1 MAFEIF
7 GFKIER
13 KNQGAPNANV
23 PAFTMPEND
32 DGSMM
37 VSGAGA
43 YGTSLDLD
51 GQYKSEIELILKYRE
66 MAQTSDCEIAI
77 DNIINESIVVDDT
90 RNPVDIILDRTN
102 LSVGIKKKVTDE
114 FHTVL
119 DLLNF
124 NNFGYDIFRR
134 WYVEGK
140 LYYHIMIDENNPNL
154 GIVELR
160 SLDATKIKKVKQ
172 INQKDTADP
181 KKKEVSMQSMFNYN
195 EAGLGNRTSD
205 GILISGDSIAYATSG
220 LLSPTKTGVLSYLH
234 KAIKPLNQLRMVEDA
249 IVIYR
254 ISRAPERRIF
264 YIDVGN
270 LPKLKAEQ
278 YIRDIMTRYKNK
290 LVYDSTTGEVKD
302 DRRHQS
308 MLEDYWL
315 PRREGGRGTEIT
327 TLPGGSNLG
336 EIDDIEYFKK
346 KLYQS
351 LNVPQA
357 RLNAEEGFSLGRST
371 EITRDELKFTKFVQR
386 MRKRFT
392 PLLTDLLKTQ
402 LLLKGVI
409 GIEDW
414 PKMVEHIQYDFL
426 QDGHFAELKK
436 AELLE
441 GRLNS
446 LSTIEPY
453 IGTFFSKEYVLRNV
467 LNMTDAEVDE
477 MQLQIKKEAG
487 MDVEDG
493 GVNVPTATDGITRYP
508 QVDGGALPA
517 DDVAKFRGEVPPE
530 GGDDESKDKPKPKPN
545 GDENGDK

>member
-327 TLPGGSNLG
+327 TLPGGENLG
-336 EIDDIEYFKK
+336 ELSDVEYFQK
-346 KLYQS
+346 KLYKAMH
-351 LNVPQA
+351 VPVS
-357 RLNAEEGFSLGRST
+357 RLEADSGFSLGRES
-371 EITRDELKFTKFVQR
+371 EITRDEL
-386 MRKRFT
+386 
-392 PLLTDLLKTQ
+392 L
-402 LLLKGVI
+402 
-409 GIEDW
+409 
-414 PKMVEHIQYDFL
+414 
-426 QDGHFAELKK
+426 
-436 AELLE
+436 
-441 GRLNS
+441 
-446 LSTIEPY
+446 
-453 IGTFFSKEYVLRNV
+453 FSKFIGKLQTRFAMLFGEILEKQLILKNIITSEEWSQIKDRVHYKFEKDHYYTEFKQQETLTQRVDLARNMEEYVGNYYSREFFRKNILRQSEEEIRDQDTQIEKEKKEGEFDGD
-467 LNMTDAEVDE
+467 MTVDE
-477 MQLQIKKEAG
+477 
-487 MDVEDG
+487 
-493 GVNVPTATDGITRYP
+493 
-508 QVDGGALPA
+508 
-517 DDVAKFRGEVPPE
+517 F
-530 GGDDESKDKPKPKPN
+530 
-545 GDENGDK
+545 

>member
-13 KNQGAPNANV
+13 KNQGAANASV

-51 GQYKSEIELILKYRE
+51 GQYKNEIELILKYRE

-77 DNIINESIVVDDT
+77 DNIINESIVIDDT
-90 RNPVDIILDRTN
+90 RNPVDIILDKTN
-102 LSVGIKKKVTDE
+102 LSDGIKKKVINE
-114 FHTVL
+114 FSTVL

-172 INQKDTADP
+172 INQKDTVDP
-181 KKKEVSMQSMFNYN
+181 KKKEVSVNSMFNYN
-195 EAGLGNRTSD
+195 ESGLGNRTSD
-205 GILISGDSIAYATSG
+205 GLLISGDSIAYSTSG
-220 LLSPTKTGVLSYLH
+220 LLNPTKTGVLSYLH

-327 TLPGGSNLG
+327 TLPGGENLG
-336 EIDDIEYFKK
+336 QLEDVEYFQKK
-346 KLYQS
+346 MYKAMH
-351 LNVPQA
+351 VPVS
-357 RLNAEEGFSLGRST
+357 RLEADSGFSLGRES
-371 EITRDELKFTKFVQR
+371 EITRDEL
-386 MRKRFT
+386 
-392 PLLTDLLKTQ
+392 L
-402 LLLKGVI
+402 
-409 GIEDW
+409 
-414 PKMVEHIQYDFL
+414 
-426 QDGHFAELKK
+426 
-436 AELLE
+436 
-441 GRLNS
+441 
-446 LSTIEPY
+446 
-453 IGTFFSKEYVLRNV
+453 FSKFIGKLQTRFSMLFGEILEKQLILKNIITSDEWSQIKDRVHYKFEKDHYYTEFKQQETLTQRVDLARNMEEYVGNYYSREYFRKNILRQSEEEIR
-467 LNMTDAEVDE
+467 TEDE
-477 MQLQIKKEAG
+477 QIEKEKKEG
-487 MDVEDG
+487 DFDG
-493 GVNVPTATDGITRYP
+493 DMTI
-508 QVDGGALPA
+508 
-517 DDVAKFRGEVPPE
+517 DDV
-530 GGDDESKDKPKPKPN
+530 
-545 GDENGDK
+545 

>member
-13 KNQGAPNANV
+13 KNQGAANASV

-51 GQYKSEIELILKYRE
+51 GQYKNEIELILKYRE

-77 DNIINESIVVDDT
+77 DNIINESIVIDDT
-90 RNPVDIILDRTN
+90 RNPVDIILDKTN
-102 LSVGIKKKVTDE
+102 LSDGIKKKVINE
-114 FHTVL
+114 FSTVL

-172 INQKDTADP
+172 INQKDTVDP
-181 KKKEVSMQSMFNYN
+181 KKKEVSVNSMFNYN
-195 EAGLGNRTSD
+195 ESGLGNRTSD
-205 GILISGDSIAYATSG
+205 GLLISGDSIAYATSG
-220 LLSPTKTGVLSYLH
+220 LLNPTKTGVLSYLH

-327 TLPGGSNLG
+327 TLPGGENLG
-336 EIDDIEYFKK
+336 QLEDVEYFQKK
-346 KLYQS
+346 MYKAMH
-351 LNVPQA
+351 VPVS
-357 RLNAEEGFSLGRST
+357 RLEADSGFSLGRES
-371 EITRDELKFTKFVQR
+371 EITRDEL
-386 MRKRFT
+386 
-392 PLLTDLLKTQ
+392 L
-402 LLLKGVI
+402 
-409 GIEDW
+409 
-414 PKMVEHIQYDFL
+414 
-426 QDGHFAELKK
+426 
-436 AELLE
+436 
-441 GRLNS
+441 
-446 LSTIEPY
+446 
-453 IGTFFSKEYVLRNV
+453 FSKFIGKLQTRFSMLFGEILEKQLILKNIITSDEWSQIKDRVHYKFEKDHYYTEFKQQETLTQRVDLARNMEEYVGNYYSREYFRKNILRQSEEEIR
-467 LNMTDAEVDE
+467 TEDE
-477 MQLQIKKEAG
+477 QIEKEKKEG
-487 MDVEDG
+487 DFDG
-493 GVNVPTATDGITRYP
+493 DMTI
-508 QVDGGALPA
+508 
-517 DDVAKFRGEVPPE
+517 DDV
-530 GGDDESKDKPKPKPN
+530 
-545 GDENGDK
+545 

>member
-13 KNQGAPNANV
+13 KSQGAPDAIV

-51 GQYKSEIELILKYRE
+51 GQYKTEIELILKYRE

-77 DNIINESIVVDDT
+77 DNIINESIVIDDS
-90 RNPVDIILDRTN
+90 RNPVDIILDRTK
-102 LSVGIKKKVTDE
+102 LSDGIKKKVTKE
-114 FHTVL
+114 FETVL

-140 LYYHIMIDENNPNL
+140 LYYHIMIDENNPQL

-160 SLDATKIKKVKQ
+160 SLDSTKIKKIKQ
-172 INQKDTADP
+172 IKQKDTNDP
-181 KKKEVSMQSMFNYN
+181 KKKEVSMESMFNYN
-195 EAGLGNRTSD
+195 ESGLGNRTSD
-205 GILISGDSIAYATSG
+205 GLLISGDSIAYSTSG
-220 LLSPTKTGVLSYLH
+220 LLNPTKTGVLSYLH

-278 YIRDIMTRYKNK
+278 YIRDIMTRYKNR

-327 TLPGGSNLG
+327 TLPGGENLG
-336 EIDDIEYFKK
+336 QLEDVEYFQKK
-346 KLYQS
+346 MYKAMH
-351 LNVPQA
+351 VPVS
-357 RLNAEEGFSLGRST
+357 RLEADSGFSLGRES
-371 EITRDELKFTKFVQR
+371 EITRDEL
-386 MRKRFT
+386 
-392 PLLTDLLKTQ
+392 L
-402 LLLKGVI
+402 
-409 GIEDW
+409 
-414 PKMVEHIQYDFL
+414 
-426 QDGHFAELKK
+426 
-436 AELLE
+436 
-441 GRLNS
+441 
-446 LSTIEPY
+446 
-453 IGTFFSKEYVLRNV
+453 FSKFIGKLQTRFSMLFGEILEKQLILKNIITSEEWSQIKDKVHYKFEKDHYYTEFKQQETLTQRVDLARNMEEYVGNYYSREFFRKNILRQ
-467 LNMTDAEVDE
+467 TEQDIKDQDE
-477 MQLQIKKEAG
+477 QIEKEKKEG
-487 MDVEDG
+487 EFDG
-493 GVNVPTATDGITRYP
+493 DMT
-508 QVDGGALPA
+508 VDDSGY
-517 DDVAKFRGEVPPE
+517 
-530 GGDDESKDKPKPKPN
+530 
-545 GDENGDK
+545 

>member
-13 KNQGAPNANV
+13 KNQGAANASV

-51 GQYKSEIELILKYRE
+51 GQYKTEIELILKYRE

-77 DNIINESIVVDDT
+77 DNIINESIVIDDT

-114 FHTVL
+114 FSTVL

-172 INQKDTADP
+172 INQKDTVDP
-181 KKKEVSMQSMFNYN
+181 KKKEVSVNSMFNYN
-195 EAGLGNRTSD
+195 ESGLGNRTSD
-205 GILISGDSIAYATSG
+205 GLLISGDSIAYATSG
-220 LLSPTKTGVLSYLH
+220 LLNPTKTGVLSYLH

-327 TLPGGSNLG
+327 TLPGGENLG
-336 EIDDIEYFKK
+336 QLEDVEYFQKK
-346 KLYQS
+346 MYKAMH
-351 LNVPQA
+351 VPVS
-357 RLNAEEGFSLGRST
+357 RLEADSGFSLGRES
-371 EITRDELKFTKFVQR
+371 EITRDEL
-386 MRKRFT
+386 
-392 PLLTDLLKTQ
+392 L
-402 LLLKGVI
+402 
-409 GIEDW
+409 
-414 PKMVEHIQYDFL
+414 
-426 QDGHFAELKK
+426 
-436 AELLE
+436 
-441 GRLNS
+441 
-446 LSTIEPY
+446 
-453 IGTFFSKEYVLRNV
+453 FSKFIGKLQTRFSMLFGEILEKQLILKNIITSEEWSQIKDKVHYKFEKDHYYTEFKQQETLTQRVDLARNMEEYVGNYYSREYFRKNILRQSEEEIRAQ
-467 LNMTDAEVDE
+467 DA
-477 MQLQIKKEAG
+477 QIEKEKKEG
-487 MDVEDG
+487 DFDG
-493 GVNVPTATDGITRYP
+493 DMTI
-508 QVDGGALPA
+508 
-517 DDVAKFRGEVPPE
+517 DDI
-530 GGDDESKDKPKPKPN
+530 
-545 GDENGDK
+545 

>member
-13 KNQGAPNANV
+13 KNQGAANASV

-51 GQYKSEIELILKYRE
+51 GQYKNEIELILKYRE

-77 DNIINESIVVDDT
+77 DNIINESIVIDDT

-102 LSVGIKKKVTDE
+102 LSVGIKKKITDE
-114 FHTVL
+114 FSTVL

-181 KKKEVSMQSMFNYN
+181 KKKEVSVNSMFNYN
-195 EAGLGNRTSD
+195 ESGLGNRTSD

-327 TLPGGSNLG
+327 TLPGGENLG
-336 EIDDIEYFKK
+336 QLEDVEYFQKK
-346 KLYQS
+346 MYKAMH
-351 LNVPQA
+351 VPVS
-357 RLNAEEGFSLGRST
+357 RLEADSGFSLGRES
-371 EITRDELKFTKFVQR
+371 EITRDELLFSKFIGKLQT
-386 MRKRFT
+386 RFSM
-392 PLLTDLLKTQ
+392 LFGEILEKQ
-402 LLLKGVI
+402 LLLKNIITSEEWSQIKDKVHYKFEKDHYYTEFKQQETLTQRVDLARNMEEYVGNYYSREYFRKNI
-409 GIEDW
+409 LRQSEEEIRIED
-414 PKMVEHIQYDFL
+414 EQ
-426 QDGHFAELKK
+426 
-436 AELLE
+436 
-441 GRLNS
+441 
-446 LSTIEPY
+446 IE
-453 IGTFFSKEYVLRNV
+453 KE
-467 LNMTDAEVDE
+467 
-477 MQLQIKKEAG
+477 KKEG
-487 MDVEDG
+487 DFDG
-493 GVNVPTATDGITRYP
+493 DMTI
-508 QVDGGALPA
+508 
-517 DDVAKFRGEVPPE
+517 DDI
-530 GGDDESKDKPKPKPN
+530 
-545 GDENGDK
+545 

>member
-13 KNQGAPNANV
+13 KNQGAANASV

-51 GQYKSEIELILKYRE
+51 GQYKNEIELILKYRE

-77 DNIINESIVVDDT
+77 DNIINESIVIDDT
-90 RNPVDIILDRTN
+90 RNPVDIILDKTN
-102 LSVGIKKKVTDE
+102 LSDGIKKKVINE
-114 FHTVL
+114 FSTVL

-172 INQKDTADP
+172 INQKDTVDP
-181 KKKEVSMQSMFNYN
+181 KKKEVSVNSMFNYN
-195 EAGLGNRTSD
+195 ESGLGNRTSD
-205 GILISGDSIAYATSG
+205 GLLISGDSIAYSTSG
-220 LLSPTKTGVLSYLH
+220 LLNPTKTGVLSYLH

-327 TLPGGSNLG
+327 TLPGGENLG
-336 EIDDIEYFKK
+336 QLEDVEYFQKK
-346 KLYQS
+346 MYKAMH
-351 LNVPQA
+351 VPVS
-357 RLNAEEGFSLGRST
+357 RLEADSGFSLGRES
-371 EITRDELKFTKFVQR
+371 EITRDEL
-386 MRKRFT
+386 
-392 PLLTDLLKTQ
+392 L
-402 LLLKGVI
+402 
-409 GIEDW
+409 
-414 PKMVEHIQYDFL
+414 
-426 QDGHFAELKK
+426 
-436 AELLE
+436 
-441 GRLNS
+441 
-446 LSTIEPY
+446 
-453 IGTFFSKEYVLRNV
+453 FSKFIGKLQTRFSMLFGEILEKQLILKNIITSEEWSQIRDKVHYKFEKDHYYTEFKQQETLTQRVDLARNMEEYVGNYYSREYFRKNILRQSEEEIR
-467 LNMTDAEVDE
+467 TEDE
-477 MQLQIKKEAG
+477 QIEKEKKEG
-487 MDVEDG
+487 DFDG
-493 GVNVPTATDGITRYP
+493 DMTI
-508 QVDGGALPA
+508 
-517 DDVAKFRGEVPPE
+517 DDV
-530 GGDDESKDKPKPKPN
+530 
-545 GDENGDK
+545 

>member
-13 KNQGAPNANV
+13 KSQGAPDALV

-37 VSGAGA
+37 ISGAGA

-51 GQYKSEIELILKYRE
+51 GQYKTEIELILKYRD

-77 DNIINESIVVDDT
+77 DNIINESIVIDDS

-102 LSVGIKKKVTDE
+102 LSDGIKKKVTNE
-114 FHTVL
+114 FSTIL

-140 LYYHIMIDENNPNL
+140 LYYHIMIDENNPQL

-181 KKKEVSMQSMFNYN
+181 KKKEVSVNSMFNYN
-195 EAGLGNRTSD
+195 ESGLGNRTSD
-205 GILISGDSIAYATSG
+205 GLLISGDSIAYSTSG
-220 LLSPTKTGVLSYLH
+220 LLNPTKTGVLSYLH

-278 YIRDIMTRYKNK
+278 YIRDIMTRYKNR
-290 LVYDSTTGEVKD
+290 LVYDSETGEVKD

-308 MLEDYWL
+308 MMEDYWL

-327 TLPGGSNLG
+327 TLPGGENLG
-336 EIDDIEYFKK
+336 QLEDVEYFQKK
-346 KLYQS
+346 MYKAMH
-351 LNVPQA
+351 VPVS
-357 RLNAEEGFSLGRST
+357 RLEADSGFSLGRES
-371 EITRDELKFTKFVQR
+371 EITRDEL
-386 MRKRFT
+386 
-392 PLLTDLLKTQ
+392 L
-402 LLLKGVI
+402 
-409 GIEDW
+409 
-414 PKMVEHIQYDFL
+414 
-426 QDGHFAELKK
+426 
-436 AELLE
+436 
-441 GRLNS
+441 
-446 LSTIEPY
+446 
-453 IGTFFSKEYVLRNV
+453 FSKFIGKLQTRFSMLFGEIL
-467 LNMTDAEVDE
+467 EK
-477 MQLQIKKEAG
+477 QLILKNIITSEEWSQIKDKVHYKFEKDHYYTEFKQQETLSQRVSLARDMEDYVGNYYSREWFRTHILRQTEKDIRDQDEQIEKEKKEG
-487 MDVEDG
+487 EFDG
-493 GVNVPTATDGITRYP
+493 DMTVDDGSY
-508 QVDGGALPA
+508 
-517 DDVAKFRGEVPPE
+517 
-530 GGDDESKDKPKPKPN
+530 
-545 GDENGDK
+545 

>member
-13 KNQGAPNANV
+13 KSQGAVNANV

-77 DNIINESIVVDDT
+77 DNIINEAIVIDDS
-90 RNPVDIILDRTN
+90 RNPVDIILDRTD
-102 LSVGIKKKVTDE
+102 LSDGIKKKVTNE

-140 LYYHIMIDENNPNL
+140 LYYHIMIDENNPQL

-160 SLDATKIKKVKQ
+160 SLDATKIKKIKQ
-172 INQKDTADP
+172 IKQKDTANP
-181 KKKEVSMQSMFNYN
+181 KQKEVSLEQMFNYN
-195 EAGLGNRTSD
+195 ESGLGNRTSD
-205 GILISGDSIAYATSG
+205 GILISGDSIAYSTSG
-220 LLSPTKTGVLSYLH
+220 LLNPTKTGVLSYLH

-278 YIRDIMTRYKNK
+278 YIRDIMTRYKNR

-327 TLPGGSNLG
+327 TLPGGENLG
-336 EIDDIEYFKK
+336 QLEDVEYFQK
-346 KLYQS
+346 KLYKAMH
-351 LNVPQA
+351 VPVS
-357 RLNAEEGFSLGRST
+357 RLEADSGFSLGRES
-371 EITRDELKFTKFVQR
+371 EITRDEL
-386 MRKRFT
+386 
-392 PLLTDLLKTQ
+392 L
-402 LLLKGVI
+402 
-409 GIEDW
+409 
-414 PKMVEHIQYDFL
+414 
-426 QDGHFAELKK
+426 
-436 AELLE
+436 
-441 GRLNS
+441 
-446 LSTIEPY
+446 
-453 IGTFFSKEYVLRNV
+453 FSKFIGKLQTRFSLLFGEILEKQLILKNIITSEEWSAIKDKVHYKFEKDHYYSEFKHQETLTQRVDLARNMEDYVGNYYSREFFRKNVLRQS
-467 LNMTDAEVDE
+467 DE
-477 MQLQIKKEAG
+477 DIKAQDEQIKKEKDEG
-487 MDVEDG
+487 EFEGDMTVDDG
-493 GVNVPTATDGITRYP
+493 
-508 QVDGGALPA
+508 
-517 DDVAKFRGEVPPE
+517 F
-530 GGDDESKDKPKPKPN
+530 
-545 GDENGDK
+545 

>member
-13 KNQGAPNANV
+13 KNQGASNASV

-77 DNIINESIVVDDT
+77 DNIINESIVIDDT

-205 GILISGDSIAYATSG
+205 GLLISGDSIAYSTSG
-220 LLSPTKTGVLSYLH
+220 LLNPSKTGVLSYLH

-327 TLPGGSNLG
+327 TLPGGENLG
-336 EIDDIEYFKK
+336 QLEDVEYFQKK
-346 KLYQS
+346 MYKAMH
-351 LNVPQA
+351 VPVS
-357 RLNAEEGFSLGRST
+357 RLEADSGFSLGRES
-371 EITRDELKFTKFVQR
+371 EITRDEL
-386 MRKRFT
+386 
-392 PLLTDLLKTQ
+392 L
-402 LLLKGVI
+402 
-409 GIEDW
+409 
-414 PKMVEHIQYDFL
+414 
-426 QDGHFAELKK
+426 
-436 AELLE
+436 
-441 GRLNS
+441 
-446 LSTIEPY
+446 
-453 IGTFFSKEYVLRNV
+453 FSKFIGKLQTRFAMLFGEILEKQLILKNIITSEEWSQIKDRVHYKFEKDHYYTEFKQQETLTQRVDLARNMEEYVGNYYSREYFRKNILRQSEEEIRSE
-467 LNMTDAEVDE
+467 DA
-477 MQLQIKKEAG
+477 QIEKEKKEG
-487 MDVEDG
+487 DFDG
-493 GVNVPTATDGITRYP
+493 DMTI
-508 QVDGGALPA
+508 
-517 DDVAKFRGEVPPE
+517 DDI
-530 GGDDESKDKPKPKPN
+530 
-545 GDENGDK
+545 

>member
-77 DNIINESIVVDDT
+77 DNIINESIVIDDT

-181 KKKEVSMQSMFNYN
+181 KKKEVSVNSMFNYN
-195 EAGLGNRTSD
+195 ESGLGNRTSD
-205 GILISGDSIAYATSG
+205 GVLISGDSIAYSTSG
-220 LLSPTKTGVLSYLH
+220 LLNPTKTGVLSYLH

-327 TLPGGSNLG
+327 TLPGGENLG
-336 EIDDIEYFKK
+336 QLDDVEYFQK
-346 KLYQS
+346 KLYKAMH
-351 LNVPQA
+351 VPVS
-357 RLNAEEGFSLGRST
+357 RLEADSGFSLGRES
-371 EITRDELKFTKFVQR
+371 EITRDEL
-386 MRKRFT
+386 
-392 PLLTDLLKTQ
+392 L
-402 LLLKGVI
+402 
-409 GIEDW
+409 
-414 PKMVEHIQYDFL
+414 
-426 QDGHFAELKK
+426 
-436 AELLE
+436 
-441 GRLNS
+441 
-446 LSTIEPY
+446 
-453 IGTFFSKEYVLRNV
+453 FSKFIGKLQTRFAMLFGEILEKQLILKNIITSEEWSQIKDRVHYKFEKDHYYTEFKQQETMTQRVDLARNMEEYVGNYYSREYFRKNILRQSEEEIRSE
-467 LNMTDAEVDE
+467 DA
-477 MQLQIKKEAG
+477 QIEKEKKEG
-487 MDVEDG
+487 DFDG
-493 GVNVPTATDGITRYP
+493 DMTI
-508 QVDGGALPA
+508 
-517 DDVAKFRGEVPPE
+517 DDI
-530 GGDDESKDKPKPKPN
+530 
-545 GDENGDK
+545 

>member
-13 KNQGAPNANV
+13 KNQGAANASV

-51 GQYKSEIELILKYRE
+51 GQYKTEIELILKYRE

-77 DNIINESIVVDDT
+77 DNIINESIVIDDT

-114 FHTVL
+114 FSTVL

-172 INQKDTADP
+172 INQKDTVDP
-181 KKKEVSMQSMFNYN
+181 KKKEVSVNSMFNYN
-195 EAGLGNRTSD
+195 ESGLGNRTSD
-205 GILISGDSIAYATSG
+205 GLLISGDSIAYATSG
-220 LLSPTKTGVLSYLH
+220 LLNPTKTGVLSYLH

-327 TLPGGSNLG
+327 TLPGGENLG
-336 EIDDIEYFKK
+336 QLEDVEYFQKK
-346 KLYQS
+346 MYKAMH
-351 LNVPQA
+351 VPVS
-357 RLNAEEGFSLGRST
+357 RLEADSGFSLGRES
-371 EITRDELKFTKFVQR
+371 EITRDEL
-386 MRKRFT
+386 
-392 PLLTDLLKTQ
+392 L
-402 LLLKGVI
+402 
-409 GIEDW
+409 
-414 PKMVEHIQYDFL
+414 
-426 QDGHFAELKK
+426 
-436 AELLE
+436 
-441 GRLNS
+441 
-446 LSTIEPY
+446 
-453 IGTFFSKEYVLRNV
+453 FSKFIGKLQTRFSMLFGEILEKQLILKNIITSEEWSQIKDKVHYKFEKDHYYTEFKQQETLTQRVDLARNMEEYVGNYYSREYFRKNILRQSEEEIRV
-467 LNMTDAEVDE
+467 QDA
-477 MQLQIKKEAG
+477 QIEKEKKEG
-487 MDVEDG
+487 DFDG
-493 GVNVPTATDGITRYP
+493 DMTI
-508 QVDGGALPA
+508 
-517 DDVAKFRGEVPPE
+517 DDI
-530 GGDDESKDKPKPKPN
+530 
-545 GDENGDK
+545 

>member
-13 KNQGAPNANV
+13 KNQGAANASV

-51 GQYKSEIELILKYRE
+51 GQYKNEIELILKYRE

-77 DNIINESIVVDDT
+77 DNIINESIVIDDT
-90 RNPVDIILDRTN
+90 RNPVDIILDKTN
-102 LSVGIKKKVTDE
+102 LSDGIKKKVINE

-172 INQKDTADP
+172 INQKDTVDP
-181 KKKEVSMQSMFNYN
+181 KKKEVSVNSMFNYN
-195 EAGLGNRTSD
+195 ESGLGNRTSD
-205 GILISGDSIAYATSG
+205 GLLISGDSIAYSTSG
-220 LLSPTKTGVLSYLH
+220 LLNPTKTGVLSYLH

-327 TLPGGSNLG
+327 TLPGGENLG
-336 EIDDIEYFKK
+336 QLEDVEYFQKK
-346 KLYQS
+346 MYKAMH
-351 LNVPQA
+351 VPVS
-357 RLNAEEGFSLGRST
+357 RLEADSGFSLGRES
-371 EITRDELKFTKFVQR
+371 EITRDEL
-386 MRKRFT
+386 
-392 PLLTDLLKTQ
+392 L
-402 LLLKGVI
+402 
-409 GIEDW
+409 
-414 PKMVEHIQYDFL
+414 
-426 QDGHFAELKK
+426 
-436 AELLE
+436 
-441 GRLNS
+441 
-446 LSTIEPY
+446 
-453 IGTFFSKEYVLRNV
+453 FSKFIGKLQTRFSMLFGEILEKQLILKNIITSEEWSQIRDKVHYKFEKDHYYTEFKQQETLTQRVDLARNMEEYVGNYYSREYFRKNILRQSEEEIR
-467 LNMTDAEVDE
+467 TEDE
-477 MQLQIKKEAG
+477 QIEKEKKEG
-487 MDVEDG
+487 DFDG
-493 GVNVPTATDGITRYP
+493 DMTI
-508 QVDGGALPA
+508 
-517 DDVAKFRGEVPPE
+517 DDV
-530 GGDDESKDKPKPKPN
+530 
-545 GDENGDK
+545 

>member
-13 KNQGAPNANV
+13 KSQGAPDALV

-37 VSGAGA
+37 ISGAGA

-51 GQYKSEIELILKYRE
+51 GQYKTEIELILKYRD

-77 DNIINESIVVDDT
+77 DNIINESIVIDDS

-102 LSVGIKKKVTDE
+102 LSDGIKKKVTDE
-114 FHTVL
+114 FGTVL

-140 LYYHIMIDENNPNL
+140 LYYHIMIDENNPQL

-160 SLDATKIKKVKQ
+160 SLDSTKIKKIKQ
-172 INQKDTADP
+172 IKQKDTNDP
-181 KKKEVSMQSMFNYN
+181 KKKEVSMESMFNYN
-195 EAGLGNRTSD
+195 ESGLGNRTSD
-205 GILISGDSIAYATSG
+205 GLLISGDSIAYATSG
-220 LLSPTKTGVLSYLH
+220 LLNPTKTGVLSYLH

-278 YIRDIMTRYKNK
+278 YIRDIMTRYKNR
-290 LVYDSTTGEVKD
+290 LVYDSETGEVKD

-308 MLEDYWL
+308 MMEDYWL

-327 TLPGGSNLG
+327 TLPGGENLG
-336 EIDDIEYFKK
+336 QLEDVEYFQKK
-346 KLYQS
+346 MYKAMH
-351 LNVPQA
+351 VPVS
-357 RLNAEEGFSLGRST
+357 RLEADSGFSLGRES
-371 EITRDELKFTKFVQR
+371 EITRDEL
-386 MRKRFT
+386 
-392 PLLTDLLKTQ
+392 L
-402 LLLKGVI
+402 
-409 GIEDW
+409 
-414 PKMVEHIQYDFL
+414 
-426 QDGHFAELKK
+426 
-436 AELLE
+436 
-441 GRLNS
+441 
-446 LSTIEPY
+446 
-453 IGTFFSKEYVLRNV
+453 FSKFIGKLQTRFSMLFGEIL
-467 LNMTDAEVDE
+467 EK
-477 MQLQIKKEAG
+477 QLILKNIITSEEWSQIKDKVHYKFEKDHYYTEFKQQETLSQRVSLARDMEDYVGNYYSREWFRTHILRQTEKDIRDQDEQIEKEKKEG
-487 MDVEDG
+487 EFDG
-493 GVNVPTATDGITRYP
+493 DMTVDDGSY
-508 QVDGGALPA
+508 
-517 DDVAKFRGEVPPE
+517 
-530 GGDDESKDKPKPKPN
+530 
-545 GDENGDK
+545 